1 LAGKPE
7 QKDLIIAL
15 RDCLDPEVE
24 RAPTQQQ
31 KLMVLQWI
39 THESFL
45 MRPIYSGSEDLAG
58 MAFKEGRRSVGLQ
71 LLAMLEK
78 DPFIDRQKKAN
89 K

>member
-1 LAGKPE
+1 MADKPD

-24 RAPTQQQ
+24 RAPTPQQ
-31 KLMVLQWI
+31 KLMVMQWL
-39 THESFL
+39 TKETYL
-45 MRPIYSGSEDLAG
+45 MRPIYTGVEDLSG
-58 MAFKEGRRSVGLQ
+58 MAFKEGRRSIGLQ

-78 DPFIDRQKKAN
+78 DPFLERQKKAI